1 MLFQSLNELT
11 DSVLIYEHC
20 RCIHELIKEID
31 FWVKKSEAG
40 EPRKSSAYGSL
51 FDQSSCP
58 ASEEE
63 EQIQHSKFLNS

>member
-1 MLFQSLNELT
+1 MEQFAVLFQSLSTLE

-31 FWVKKSEAG
+31 YWVKKYEAG

-51 FDQSSCP
+51 FDHNSCP

-63 EQIQHSKFLNS
+63 EQI